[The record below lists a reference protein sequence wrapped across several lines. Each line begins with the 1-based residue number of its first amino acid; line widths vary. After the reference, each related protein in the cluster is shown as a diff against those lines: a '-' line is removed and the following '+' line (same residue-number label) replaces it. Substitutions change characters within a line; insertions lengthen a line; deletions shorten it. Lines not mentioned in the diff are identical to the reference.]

1 MVATNQITCKLVDNN
16 TGEVSALKRNKR
28 EFYRSD
34 MWGCSSEEP
43 AEVITDPQSRVN
55 ELLPCIVQQQGGTA
69 VSLVL
74 SHVSE
79 TLGI

>member
-1 MVATNQITCKLVDNN
+1 
-16 TGEVSALKRNKR
+16 
-28 EFYRSD
+28 

-55 ELLPCIVQQQGGTA
+55 ELLSCIVQQQGGTA